1 MKRAEEHLLKA
12 TKARSYLKSQVAKA
26 KEDIKTTF
34 LDKGLL
40 IPSIHSSLPALS
52 SDVHIH
58 YSFDF
63 AQQVGWLKTGREITR
78 M

>member
-1 MKRAEEHLLKA
+1 MVKRAEDHLLLA

-26 KEDIKTTF
+26 KEDIKTFF
-34 LDKGLL
+34 LDKGLA
-40 IPSIHSSLPALS
+40 IPPIHSSLPAS
-52 SDVHIH
+52 NCAVEIH

-63 AQQVGWLKTGREITR
+63 AQQVGLKRETTR